1 MRTVLQRVM
10 NFAYL
15 DGGVP
20 RVVTARVM
28 IQHPLGLQGSALHV
42 MSNIAMQRTNLFF
55 INDEDVEMQNGT
67 LVTDHI
73 SWKFN
78 ERSITAIPRA
88 KKNPSNYS
96 CICCALADYFERC
109 MQVWL
114 RNRRDAID
122 FITLDVVV
130 ADHEDA
136 QYIEDI
142 KPELGREFFEAS
154 VFVLE
159 TSSRT
164 WSNMGVLITDKQRFS
179 GNTIFLAEKGRDTV
193 SSSHLQINIT
203 GFNPYG
209 GPGDNGSLHNV
220 LSDFTDKFGIFN
232 GLLMI
237 KENTK

>member
-1 MRTVLQRVM
+1 MLTVLQRVM

-42 MSNIAMQRTNLFF
+42 MSNIALNRHKMFF
-55 INDEDVEMQNGT
+55 IKDEDVEMQSGT

-73 SWKFN
+73 SWKFD
-78 ERSITAIPRA
+78 ERNLTAIDRA
-88 KKNPSNYS
+88 KKDPTNFS
-96 CICCALADYFERC
+96 CICCAMADHFTRC

-114 RNRRDAID
+114 RNRRNEIEY
-122 FITLDVVV
+122 ITLDIVV

-136 QYIEDI
+136 HYIEDI
-142 KPELGREFFEAS
+142 KSDLGRDFFEAS

-159 TSSRT
+159 SSSRT
-164 WSNMGVLITDKQRFS
+164 WTNMGVFLTDKSRFS
-179 GNTIFLAEKGRDTV
+179 GHTIFLAEKGRDTV
-193 SSSHLQINIT
+193 SSSHLQIDVT
-203 GFNPYG
+203 TFDPYG
-209 GPGDNGSLHNV
+209 AAGDHGSLHNV
-220 LSDFTDKFGIFN
+220 LSNFTDKFGIFN